1 MNAKLRE
8 RFDRLLESVL
18 AELPPHIHELLE
30 ETPLVVEDYPSD
42 DIMDEMGL
50 EYIDEL
56 CGLYTGIPLSEPESR
71 AHRNLPDRVMLFR
84 EGVLSQA
91 ADASGHIATPEL
103 RRQMKIT
110 VLHEIGHHH
119 GLSED
124 DLRKLGYA

>member
-1 MNAKLRE
+1 LNEKLRE
-8 RFDRLLESVL
+8 RFDRLLASVL
-18 AELPPHIHELLE
+18 AELPPNIHTLLE

-42 DIMDEMGL
+42 EIMDEMDL

-56 CGLYTGIPLSEPESR
+56 CGLYTGIPLSHPEDR

-84 EGVLSQA
+84 EGVLSAA
-91 ADASGHIATPEL
+91 ADETGHIRTEEL

-119 GLSED
+119 GLDEE
-124 DLRKLGYA
+124 DLRRLGYA

>member
-18 AELPPHIHELLE
+18 AELPQNIHQLLE
-30 ETPLVVEDYPSD
+30 ETPLVVEDHPSD
-42 DIMDEMGL
+42 EIMDEMGL

-84 EGVLSQA
+84 EGVLSAA
-91 ADASGHIATPEL
+91 ADSTGQIRTPEL

-119 GLSED
+119 GLDED
-124 DLRKLGYA
+124 DLRRLGYA

>member
-18 AELPPHIHELLE
+18 AELPQNLHALLE
-30 ETPLVVEDYPSD
+30 ETPLVVEDHPSD
-42 DIMDEMGL
+42 EIMDEMGL

-84 EGVLSQA
+84 EGVLSAA
-91 ADASGHIATPEL
+91 ADSAGQIRTPEL

-119 GLSED
+119 GLDED
-124 DLRKLGYA
+124 DLRRLGYA

>member
-18 AELPPHIHELLE
+18 AELPPSIHALLE

-71 AHRNLPDRVMLFR
+71 SHRSLPDRVMLFR
-84 EGVLSQA
+84 EGVLSAA
-91 ADASGHIATPEL
+91 ADSSGHIATPEL